1 MPAAFRSRLD
11 AWRADPTVLPK
22 SSIGRA
28 TTYALNQWDGLI
40 PYVTIGAS
48 PIDNNRTE
56 RAVRPN
62 ALHRK
67 NSLFS
72 ASVDGAEAY
81 ATLSTVI
88 QSACLHG
95 LNPERYLADII
106 DDLHFRRRTP
116 SELTPARYAAR
127 KEAENAVKQPR

>member
-1 MPAAFRSRLD
+1 MRCLS
-11 AWRADPTVLPK
+11 T
-22 SSIGRA
+22 SSS
-28 TTYALNQWDGLI
+28 T
-40 PYVTIGAS
+40 
-48 PIDNNRTE
+48 
-56 RAVRPN
+56 VRPN

-72 ASVDGAEAY
+72 ASVEGAEAY

-95 LNPERYLADII
+95 LNPERYLADVI
-106 DDLHFRRRTP
+106 DDLHFRRRAP